1 MSFLKDNW
9 KQFSTQHLPQPI
21 NKILEG
27 YFPRRFS
34 DRLGRSGKRYGKE
47 QVRNKDDLQNI
58 ERRTG
63 DGGKSNNSAGMK
75 KYIGFTDH

>member
-27 YFPRRFS
+27 YFPRRVG
-34 DRLGRSGKRYGKE
+34 DRGGRSGKRFGEE
-47 QVRNKDDLQNI
+47 QVRTKDDLQNI
-58 ERRTG
+58 GRRTG
-63 DGGKSNNSAGMK
+63 DVGKSNNSTGMK